1 MPMRSDSSFVGQ
13 KNAAPLRAAFLRQAS
28 ERDDVVRLRAFVT
41 GHFDELH
48 ALPFFQ
54 GAMAFADDR
63 TEMDEQVLTALALD
77 ETVAFAT
84 VEPLHGSG
92 LFY

>member
-13 KNAAPLRAAFLRQAS
+13 KNAAPLRAASLRQAS

-54 GAMAFADDR
+54 GAMAFANDR
-63 TEMDEQVLTALALD
+63 TEMNEQVFAALALD

>member
-54 GAMAFADDR
+54 GAMAFTDDR
-63 TEMDEQVLTALALD
+63 TEMHEQVFTTLALD
-77 ETVAFAT
+77 ESVTFTT
-84 VEPLHGSG
+84 VEPFNGSG